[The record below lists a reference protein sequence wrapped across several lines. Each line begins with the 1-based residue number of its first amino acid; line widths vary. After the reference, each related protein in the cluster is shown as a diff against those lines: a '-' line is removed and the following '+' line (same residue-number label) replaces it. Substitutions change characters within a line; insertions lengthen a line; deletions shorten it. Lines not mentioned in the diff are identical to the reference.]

1 MILPELP
8 GYLSSL
14 GGEEH
19 KGLIVSF
26 FAVTAMIS
34 RPFSGK
40 LADTIGRVPVMV
52 MGSVVCLI
60 CSACYPILASVSGFL
75 VLRLI
80 HGFSTGFT
88 PTGQA
93 GFISDLIPMERRGE
107 AMGLLGTAGAIGMA
121 AGPAVGGL
129 LANRFGLEV
138 MFYCS
143 SACALIAA
151 SITLSLNETLAG
163 RQRFSIH
170 HLKISRNDLFEP
182 RVWVPCLIMAL
193 TVYSFGAIF
202 TVLPD
207 FGEFVGIRN
216 KGLLFTYFTAGS
228 LLVRLLGGKAS
239 DIYGRQAVLRVSVVV
254 MVVAMLVIAYAA
266 TSAQLILGVTVYGI
280 AHGVTSPTLLA
291 WATDLSP
298 AKRKGRGVAS
308 LYILM
313 EFGIGVGAF
322 LSGLIYSNDT
332 SRFDSTFLVC
342 AALATVAFFCLMVLG
357 RRPGLNAKS

>member
-1 MILPELP
+1 
-8 GYLSSL
+8 
-14 GGEEH
+14 
-19 KGLIVSF
+19 
-26 FAVTAMIS
+26 
-34 RPFSGK
+34 
-40 LADTIGRVPVMV
+40 
-52 MGSVVCLI
+52 
-60 CSACYPILASVSGFL
+60 
-75 VLRLI
+75 
-80 HGFSTGFT
+80 
-88 PTGQA
+88 
-93 GFISDLIPMERRGE
+93 ISDLIPMERRGE

-216 KGLLFTYFTAGS
+216 KGL
-228 LLVRLLGGKAS
+228 
-239 DIYGRQAVLRVSVVV
+239 
-254 MVVAMLVIAYAA
+254 
-266 TSAQLILGVTVYGI
+266 
-280 AHGVTSPTLLA
+280 
-291 WATDLSP
+291 
-298 AKRKGRGVAS
+298 
-308 LYILM
+308 
-313 EFGIGVGAF
+313 
-322 LSGLIYSNDT
+322 
-332 SRFDSTFLVC
+332 
-342 AALATVAFFCLMVLG
+342 
-357 RRPGLNAKS
+357 